1 MSEIDSSNVNTS
13 VTRGGDVVSAPRP
26 RSRGRLSMKA
36 RRTLWAYVFLSPALL
51 LFGLTV
57 IYPMLRSLQYS
68 FYKWPLGNAPK
79 TFVGFDNYT
88 KLIKDDEKFHQA
100 LGNTL
105 FFTVASVVPTV
116 ILALGLAL
124 LLNSRNLHFRGFFR
138 TVYFVPVVTS
148 LVAVSYVWRWLLEP
162 SFGLVNTALGWVGID
177 GPGWLSD
184 PDWAMDGVVAMTVW
198 RDVGY
203 YMVIFLAG
211 LQTIPKEINEAA
223 ELDGAGVWQRLR
235 RITVPLLN
243 PSIVLACVIGVIYG
257 LQLFTQVYVMTGSP
271 SKLPGGPLGSTTS
284 VVLFIVQSAFRPL
297 EMGYPSAAAILLFL
311 LIMVVTVVQLRVVQR
326 KFDY

>member
-1 MSEIDSSNVNTS
+1 
-13 VTRGGDVVSAPRP
+13 
-26 RSRGRLSMKA
+26 MKA
-36 RRTLWAYVFLSPALL
+36 RRTLWAYAFLTPALL
-51 LFGLTV
+51 LFALTV

-79 TFVGFDNYT
+79 EFIGFDNYT
-88 KLIKDDEKFHQA
+88 KLIKDDGAFHQA
-100 LGNTL
+100 VGNTL

-116 ILALGLAL
+116 ALALGLAL
-124 LLNSRNLHFRGFFR
+124 VLNSKNLRARGFFR

-162 SFGLVNTALGWVGID
+162 SFGLVNTALGWFGID

-184 PDWAMDGVVAMTVW
+184 PDWAMEGVVAMTIW
-198 RDVGY
+198 RDIGY

-223 ELDGAGVWQRLR
+223 ELDGASTMQRLR

-243 PSIVLACVIGVIYG
+243 PSIVLACVVGVIYG

-297 EMGYPSAAAILLFL
+297 EMGYPSAAAILLFV
-311 LIMVVTVVQLRVVQR
+311 LIMIVTLIQLRVVQR

>member
-1 MSEIDSSNVNTS
+1 
-13 VTRGGDVVSAPRP
+13 
-26 RSRGRLSMKA
+26 MKMRT
-36 RRTLWAYVFLSPALL
+36 RRTLWAYAFLSPALL
-51 LFGLTV
+51 LFGVTV

-68 FYKWPLGNAPK
+68 FYKWPLGDSPK
-79 TFVGFDNYT
+79 TFIGFDNYT
-88 KLIKDDEKFHQA
+88 KLITDDDSFHQA
-100 LGNTL
+100 VRNTL
-105 FFTVASVVPTV
+105 FYTVSSVVPTV
-116 ILALGLAL
+116 VLALGLAL
-124 LLNSRNLHFRGFFR
+124 ALNNPSLRARGLFR

-162 SFGLVNTALGWVGID
+162 SFGLVNTVLAWARVD

-184 PDWAMDGVVAMTVW
+184 PDWALEGVVAMTIW

-211 LQTIPKEINEAA
+211 LQTIPKDLNEAA
-223 ELDGAGVWQRLR
+223 ELDGAGSWQRFR

-243 PSIVLACVIGVIYG
+243 PSIVLASVIGVIYG

-297 EMGYPSAAAILLFL
+297 EMGYPSAAAMLLFL
-311 LIMVVTVVQLRVVQR
+311 IIMVVTLIQLRVVQR

>member
-1 MSEIDSSNVNTS
+1 
-13 VTRGGDVVSAPRP
+13 
-26 RSRGRLSMKA
+26 MKMGT
-36 RRTLWAYVFLSPALL
+36 RRTLWAYFFLSPALL

-57 IYPMLRSLQYS
+57 AYPMLRSLQYS
-68 FYKWPLGNAPK
+68 FFRWPLGDAPK
-79 TFVGFDNYT
+79 TFIGFDNYIR
-88 KLIKDDEKFHQA
+88 LIKHDGAFHQA
-100 LGNTL
+100 VRNTL
-105 FFTVASVVPTV
+105 FYTVANVVPTV
-116 ILALGLAL
+116 LLALGLAL
-124 LLNSRNLHFRGFFR
+124 ALNSPTLRARGFFR

-162 SFGLVNTALGWVGID
+162 SFGLVNTALRWVGID
-177 GPGWLSD
+177 GPGWLAD
-184 PDWAMDGVVAMTVW
+184 PDWALEGVVAMTVW

-203 YMVIFLAG
+203 FMVIFLAG
-211 LQTIPKEINEAA
+211 LQTIPKDLNEAA
-223 ELDGAGVWQRLR
+223 ELDGAGAWQRFR

-243 PSIVLACVIGVIYG
+243 PSIVLASVIGVIYG

-271 SKLPGGPLGSTTS
+271 SKLAGGPLGSTTS

-311 LIMVVTVVQLRVVQR
+311 IIMVVTMIQLRVMQR

>member
-1 MSEIDSSNVNTS
+1 MRT
-13 VTRGGDVVSAPRP
+13 
-26 RSRGRLSMKA
+26 
-36 RRTLWAYVFLSPALL
+36 RRTLWAYAFLSPALL
-51 LFGLTV
+51 LFGVTV

-68 FYKWPLGNAPK
+68 FHRWPLGRAPK
-79 TFVGFDNYT
+79 EFIGLANYR
-88 KLIKDDEKFHQA
+88 KLITSDSAFHRA
-100 LGNTL
+100 VTNTL
-105 FFTVASVVPTV
+105 FFTVATVLPTV
-116 ILALGLAL
+116 LLALGVAL
-124 LLNSRNLHFRGFFR
+124 VLNSRNLRARGFFR

-162 SFGLVNTALGWVGID
+162 SFGLVNTALGWIGVD

-184 PDWAMDGVVAMTVW
+184 PQWALEGVVAMTVW
-198 RDVGY
+198 RDIGY

-211 LQTIPKEINEAA
+211 LQTIPKELNEAA
-223 ELDGAGVWQRLR
+223 ALDGASPWQRFR
-235 RITVPLLN
+235 RVTVPLLN
-243 PSIVLACVIGVIYG
+243 PSIVLASVIGVIYG

-297 EMGYPSAAAILLFL
+297 EMGYPSAAAMLLFVF
-311 LIMVVTVVQLRVVQR
+311 IIIVTMVQLKLLQR